1 MDTSHPIGHP
11 IGRRA
16 LLLSAGAGALAGL
29 MGSAAGL
36 AASRSP
42 VVVELFTSQ
51 GCSSCPPADAFMQDL
66 VKQPGVIAVS
76 YNVDYWDYLG
86 WRDTLGSSEFSRRQR
101 DYARRRGDGKVY
113 TPQMVIDGRR
123 HEVGSRRRAVYAA
136 IAEEGALS
144 PDTTVPMHASDTA
157 SEIVIDV
164 GGAPSDRIR
173 QESTIWVL
181 VVSPKVVVPI
191 ARGEN
196 AGSKIAYSNVVRR
209 MIPAGMWHGEAMT
222 LKLPKAD
229 LMADSGEFCV
239 ALLQVGGIGPIIG
252 ATLYKD

>member
-1 MDTSHPIGHP
+1 MDTLHP
-11 IGRRA
+11 IGRRD

-29 MGSAAGL
+29 LGCGAALAAG
-36 AASRSP
+36 RSP

-86 WRDTLGSSEFSRRQR
+86 WRDTLGSPVFSRRQR

-123 HEVGSRRRAVYAA
+123 HEVGSRRRAVYDA
-136 IAEEGALS
+136 IAEEGTLS
-144 PDTTVPMHASDTA
+144 PDTTVPMHASETN
-157 SEIVIDV
+157 SEVIIDV
-164 GGAPSDRIR
+164 GGAPTDRIK
-173 QESTIWVL
+173 QESTVWIL
-181 VVSPKVVVPI
+181 VVSPRVTVPI
-191 ARGEN
+191 SRGEN
-196 AGSKIAYSNVVRR
+196 AGSKITYSNVVRR

-229 LMADSGEFCV
+229 LMADAGEFCV
-239 ALLQVGGIGPIIG
+239 ALLQVGGVGPIIG
-252 ATLYKD
+252 ATMYRE